1 MNGKVESRSLLTSLN
16 KRSSSSLVKRMVS
29 WIWIE
34 RLFCRVKMDSM
45 MSCLFQFIP
54 AFWRIITHFLLYSKI
69 RLVDKQRDISLN
81 VIVDF
86 NSCKDLFHRWLLI
99 WCNNFPQ
106 VYEILYHPQ
115 RMGLSLQNRKCL
127 LISSYY
133 WNWQLMKILM
143 HHDLNLVC
151 IPFLL
156 AGFWQNA
163 LLFCSFLGN
172 GHSVWFLRIILCTD
186 LFVELTTI

>member
-1 MNGKVESRSLLTSLN
+1 
-16 KRSSSSLVKRMVS
+16 
-29 WIWIE
+29 
-34 RLFCRVKMDSM
+34 MDSM

-69 RLVDKQRDISLN
+69 WLVDKQRDISLT
-81 VIVDF
+81 VVVDL
-86 NSCKDLFHRWLLI
+86 NSCKNLFHTCLLI
-99 WCNNFPQ
+99 WCNNFLQ

-127 LISSYY
+127 LSSYF
-133 WNWQLMKILM
+133 WSWQLMKILI

-151 IPFLL
+151 IAFLF

-163 LLFCSFLGN
+163 LLLSSFLGN

-186 LFVELTTI
+186 LFA